1 MKIFAAARV
10 LSERN
15 RWPRAACTIGIS
27 PPPTTLLVEEPIG
40 VGGRW
45 LCR

>member
-1 MKIFAAARV
+1 MNVFAAARV

-15 RWPRAACTIGIS
+15 RWPRAACRMAIS
-27 PPPTTLLVEEPIG
+27 PPPTTPLVEEPIG

-45 LCR
+45 LL